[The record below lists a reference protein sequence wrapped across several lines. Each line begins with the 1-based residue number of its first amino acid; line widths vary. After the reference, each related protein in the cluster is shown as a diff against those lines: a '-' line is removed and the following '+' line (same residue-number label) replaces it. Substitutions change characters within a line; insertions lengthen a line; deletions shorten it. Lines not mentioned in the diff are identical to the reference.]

1 VGICSGLAV
10 FSGSVSSSGISGER
24 RDVARVA
31 SAEPVEAAAAQPQ
44 TAAAVTDPQLI
55 DPADVTR
62 HAVEAAF
69 ARDRILDWAA
79 RIRSADG
86 PGAFLVIRP
95 DPDGRRPSYPSA
107 VEAYRDIAEVIG
119 AL

>member
-1 VGICSGLAV
+1 LAV
-10 FSGSVSSSGISGER
+10 FSGSVSSAGISGER
-24 RDVARVA
+24 RDIVRAE
-31 SAEPVEAAAAQPQ
+31 SAVPVEAAAAQPE
-44 TAAAVTDPQLI
+44 TAVAVTDPQPAE
-55 DPADVTR
+55 PADVTR

-69 ARDRILDWAA
+69 ARARILDWAA

-86 PGAFLVIRP
+86 PSAFLVVRP

-107 VEAYRDIAEVIG
+107 VEAYRDIAEMIG